1 MNLRGGLALAAS
13 TNTHAPGRARALR
26 TGPDLVGR
34 RRLCGGHG
42 GVGGNRSR
50 IQAWVTL
57 LLYNRVLS
65 YTAIMVRT
73 IVALACAAGVS
84 AFLAPSAPAPAKTVV
99 FGKGGEL
106 RDRKQ
111 QRPHASAAP

>member
-1 MNLRGGLALAAS
+1 MPANSLTGDLLRYFRDPCLCETTFYARS
-13 TNTHAPGRARALR
+13 T
-26 TGPDLVGR
+26 
-34 RRLCGGHG
+34 
-42 GVGGNRSR
+42 GVGGYGR
-50 IQAWVTL
+50 QAHALMTTPMQTRL
-57 LLYNRVLS
+57 
-65 YTAIMVRT
+65 IMARLA
-73 IVALACAAGVS
+73 VALACAAGVS

>member
-1 MNLRGGLALAAS
+1 VRW
-13 TNTHAPGRARALR
+13 AR
-26 TGPDLVGR
+26 
-34 RRLCGGHG
+34 
-42 GVGGNRSR
+42 GVGGNRSSHPSF
-50 IQAWVTL
+50 WVTL